1 MPLADPPVP
10 AAQGAPAGRRRT
22 RFHQLTVAGVR
33 PLTADAIEVTFD
45 VPDHL
50 ADAYS
55 YAPGQYIAIRAEVGG
70 RQVRRTYSICR
81 APVDGS
87 LKIGIKRDVGGLFS
101 PWAVDNLAPGMSLDV
116 MSPEGLFVSHRRP
129 GQGGR
134 VAGVAA
140 GSGITPMMSLVEH
153 TLGADPAAT
162 FDLVYSNRTT
172 MDTMFVDELA
182 DLKDRYPARLA
193 LHHVLTRERR
203 GSELLSGRLDRDRFR
218 RVVTALIGPD
228 DVDEWFLC
236 GPFEVV
242 RTCRDVLDGLGVPR
256 ERVRHELFTTGRSG
270 RRTTSRGDLRS
281 PGAPGAPGT
290 ESCSIAFR
298 LDSTTA
304 TVTTPAGARESVLD
318 AALRVRGDV
327 PFACTGGVCG
337 TCRAKL
343 VSGTVEMTENYALE
357 PEQLARG
364 DILTCQAIPTSKE
377 ISVDYDS

>member
-1 MPLADPPVP
+1 MPLTDATVP
-10 AAQGAPAGRRRT
+10 AASVGRRRA
-22 RFHQLTVAGVR
+22 RFHALTVAEVR
-33 PLTADAIEVTFD
+33 PLTEDAIEVTFD

-55 YAPGQYIAIRAEVGG
+55 YAPGQYIAIRAEVDGEE
-70 RQVRRTYSICR
+70 VRRSYSICH
-81 APVDGS
+81 APAHGT
-87 LKIGIKRDVGGLFS
+87 LKVGIKRDMGGLFS
-101 PWAVDNLAPGMSLDV
+101 PWAVDNLVPGMTLDV
-116 MSPEGLFVSHRRP
+116 MSPEGRFVSHRRP
-129 GQGGR
+129 DGTGR
-134 VAGVAA
+134 VVGVAA

-153 TLGADPAAT
+153 TLSSDSEST

-182 DLKDRYPARLA
+182 DLKDRYPSRLA

-203 GSELLSGRLDRDRFR
+203 GSELLSGRLDVDRFHR
-218 RVVTALIGPD
+218 IVTVLIGGPD

-242 RTCRDVLDGLGVPR
+242 QTCRDVLSGLGVPP
-256 ERVRHELFTTGRSG
+256 ERVRYELFTTGRVD
-270 RRTTSRGDLRS
+270 RPTPQRGS
-281 PGAPGAPGT
+281 PPPQGGPDH
-290 ESCSIAFR
+290 ESHTIAFR

-304 TVTTPAGARESVLD
+304 TVTTPVHARESVLN

-327 PFACTGGVCG
+327 PFACAGGVCG

-343 VSGTVEMTENYALE
+343 VSGTVEMVENYALE
-357 PEQLARG
+357 PEELERG
-364 DILTCQAIPTSKE
+364 YILTCQAIPTSKE